1 MNVLNNFKTMDNS
14 KIFSII
20 NTANYYGDMGV
31 IVVEGYADELEDW
44 GFGEEDI
51 KEIDKLNIGASWVS
65 NEYGVG
71 GCVIVRMK

>member
-1 MNVLNNFKTMDNS
+1 MIVLNDFKVKDND

-20 NTANYYGDMGV
+20 NTANYCGDMGV
-31 IVVEGYADELEDW
+31 LVVEGCTDELENW
-44 GFGEEDI
+44 GFGVEDI

-71 GCVIVRMK
+71 GCVVVRMK

>member
-1 MNVLNNFKTMDNS
+1 MKVLNNFKTMDNS

-20 NTANYYGDMGV
+20 NTANYCGDMGV
-31 IVVEGYADELEDW
+31 LVVEGYTDELEDF

-65 NEYGVG
+65 DEYGVG
-71 GCVIVRMK
+71 GCVVVRMK